1 MPAVKAACGD
11 RANYRTFARMIRD
24 FENGRLV
31 FMTTADV
38 SDRYRVSRRTVE
50 RWEII
55 LQETFG
61 LTTDKAGNWCEP
73 KTATSCAQ
81 SAT

>member
-38 SDRYRVSRRTVE
+38 SDRYRIDRRLSL
-50 RWEII
+50 IHI
-55 LQETFG
+55 
-61 LTTDKAGNWCEP
+61 
-73 KTATSCAQ
+73 
-81 SAT
+81 